1 MIFTPRPWQKPMIG
15 HLLSLDRANLFAR
28 PGMGKTTTVLAA
40 LDALSLADDVFP
52 ALVIGPKRVANSV
65 WSGDVEKFANL
76 RHIRVVRITGNTSER
91 LAALRTPADV
101 YTIHYGLLKWLA
113 EALAGKWPFKTVVA
127 DESTRLKSARPS
139 FQRHKGSG
147 KVFLRVAGSANA
159 GTLARFAPKTRHW
172 FNLSGTPA
180 PNGLKDLWAQCWF
193 IDFGETLGGSFD
205 AFTRRWFVQRR
216 GTSAEQS
223 VFDPLP
229 HAQDE
234 ITRRIKPYSLSLDPR
249 DWFDLREPRIVPV
262 KITLPERL
270 MKEYRKLHREAVL
283 VLGEQT
289 VITAVSAGVATI
301 KCLQYASGAVLDADG
316 TAHHIHDE
324 KLDALDSLRENLAGA
339 PLLVAYHFRSSLAAI
354 LKRFP
359 DAEQLPSDA
368 TKQRDTERRW
378 NEGRIPML
386 VVHPASAGHG
396 LNLQHGGCD
405 VAIYDPYWDL
415 ELYEQI
421 IERVGPMRQM
431 QAGLDRVVSVYH
443 LQVEGT
449 FDQAVF
455 RRLTDKASVQQAVME
470 AVR

>member
-1 MIFTPRPWQKPMIG
+1 MNCGPR
-15 HLLSLDRANLFAR
+15 HRF
-28 PGMGKTTTVLAA
+28 
-40 LDALSLADDVFP
+40 
-52 ALVIGPKRVANSV
+52 
-65 WSGDVEKFANL
+65 
-76 RHIRVVRITGNTSER
+76 VV
-91 LAALRTPADV
+91 
-101 YTIHYGLLKWLA
+101 
-113 EALAGKWPFKTVVA
+113 
-127 DESTRLKSARPS
+127 
-139 FQRHKGSG
+139 QGS
-147 KVFLRVAGSANA
+147 
-159 GTLARFAPKTRHW
+159 
-172 FNLSGTPA
+172 
-180 PNGLKDLWAQCWF
+180 D
-193 IDFGETLGGSFD
+193 GE
-205 AFTRRWFVQRR
+205 
-216 GTSAEQS
+216 
-223 VFDPLP
+223 PL
-229 HAQDE
+229 
-234 ITRRIKPYSLSLDPR
+234 
-249 DWFDLREPRIVPV
+249 IV
-262 KITLPERL
+262 
-270 MKEYRKLHREAVL
+270 HN
-283 VLGEQT
+283 
-289 VITAVSAGVATI
+289 
-301 KCLQYASGAVLDADG
+301 CLQYASGAVLDADG

-368 TKQRDTERRW
+368 AKQRDTERRW